1 VTSSYLPSDREP
13 SSNGGPHGGVPAVP
27 TPASAPVVAGY
38 PGRSPVASGDDL
50 FTPSGLWNL
59 IRRNKWLVLASTL
72 GVVALVGLLCIVLT
86 PTYEAVA
93 SVRVLDRK
101 IDIPSVVTSV
111 SNDLEVTTEVQVL
124 ESRQLADAVIDTL
137 NLRAVVSPK
146 RVLRSSLF
154 SGFRVAPTLDSAD
167 YFLKRDS
174 AGTGFTITDKN
185 ADKTIGH
192 VAFGG
197 ALNVPGVTATLGP
210 AAAKQ
215 GSIHIVVQTPDEAY
229 KQWDKHLKV
238 DRPVRDANVITI
250 TYRGKDPE
258 LVRDVPN
265 VLAQRFIAQRQ
276 SNDKVEARST
286 AKVLREQLDSL
297 TRELDVSEN
306 ALQKFREKN
315 QVVSLPD
322 EATSDVQ
329 QFALLQA
336 DRQSIASEARSL
348 ATLMRYVDSQASH
361 TKADDPAP
369 SPYRR
374 LLAFPTL
381 LKNPAATELLHSL
394 ATIDDERTALLTR
407 RTPKDPDVLTLTD
420 REHQIE
426 DEVRT
431 IATTYLQGLQAQSAS
446 DDSSLSQY
454 RGKMGSIPAKEIEFA
469 RLSRQP
475 RVLDSLYIA
484 LQSRLKEAEV
494 AEAVDNPSLQL
505 MDPAVTPVEPIRPK
519 PLLWLA
525 AAVVLGLMFGLGGS
539 IARES
544 GDSTVHTRAD
554 VLAATG
560 APVLGMIP
568 RIDGDA
574 LSSRIKFAHELG
586 DPDGTNAG
594 HGRRRLTPRQRAAL
608 EVSTDGHGGRVVVAD
623 PGARSAVAEAYSR
636 LQTNLAYLRPDVAP
650 SGLKTIVITS
660 PLSGDGKTTSAVNL
674 AVTLSRRGQRV
685 LLVDGD
691 LRRGVI
697 NRIFGAPRSP
707 GLADVL
713 DGTATLEDAVRG
725 VELGRSGVL
734 HYLPTGTLP
743 SHPAALLDSPTL
755 TTTLARLQ
763 AMYDTVILDS
773 PPINIVTDASLL
785 AAHADGVLVVAR
797 SGVTASQALTFAM
810 EQLRHVR
817 APVLGA
823 VLNDINY
830 SRDVAYDGS
839 YKFQGYRDRY
849 YTINA

>member
-1 VTSSYLPSDREP
+1 
-13 SSNGGPHGGVPAVP
+13 
-27 TPASAPVVAGY
+27 
-38 PGRSPVASGDDL
+38 
-50 FTPSGLWNL
+50 
-59 IRRNKWLVLASTL
+59 
-72 GVVALVGLLCIVLT
+72 
-86 PTYEAVA
+86 
-93 SVRVLDRK
+93 
-101 IDIPSVVTSV
+101 
-111 SNDLEVTTEVQVL
+111 
-124 ESRQLADAVIDTL
+124 
-137 NLRAVVSPK
+137 
-146 RVLRSSLF
+146 
-154 SGFRVAPTLDSAD
+154 
-167 YFLKRDS
+167 
-174 AGTGFTITDKN
+174 
-185 ADKTIGH
+185 
-192 VAFGG
+192 
-197 ALNVPGVTATLGP
+197 
-210 AAAKQ
+210 
-215 GSIHIVVQTPDEAY
+215 
-229 KQWDKHLKV
+229 
-238 DRPVRDANVITI
+238 VITI
-250 TYRGKDPE
+250 TYRGKDPQ

-265 VLAQRFIAQRQ
+265 VLAQKFIAQRQ
-276 SNDKVEARST
+276 SNDKIEARST
-286 AKVLREQLDSL
+286 ARVLRQQLDSL
-297 TRELDVSEN
+297 TRELDVSET
-306 ALQKFREKN
+306 ALQKFREAH

-322 EATSDVQ
+322 QAQTEVQ

-336 DRQSIASEARSL
+336 DRQQVSSEARSL
-348 ATLMRYVDSQASH
+348 GTLMRYVDSQASH
-361 TKADDPAP
+361 AKPDDP

-394 ATIDDERTALLTR
+394 STVDDERTALLTR
-407 RTPKDPDVLTLTD
+407 RMPKDPDVLTLTD

-426 DEVRT
+426 EEVRT
-431 IATTYLQGLQAQSAS
+431 IATTYLQGLDAQTAS
-446 DDSSLSQY
+446 DDSALAQY
-454 RGKMGSIPAKEIEFA
+454 EGRMHAIPATQTEFA

-475 RVLDSLYIA
+475 QVLDSLYSA

-505 MDPAVTPVEPIRPK
+505 MDPAVIPVEPIRPK

-525 AAVVLGLMFGLGGS
+525 AATVLGFLFGIGGS
-539 IARES
+539 VARES
-544 GDSTVHTRAD
+544 GDPTVHTRAD

-574 LSSRIKFAHELG
+574 LTSRIRFAHELG
-586 DPDGTNAG
+586 DPDGSNAG

-636 LQTNLAYLRPDVAP
+636 LQTNLAYLKPDASP
-650 SGLKTIVITS
+650 TALKTIVITS

-674 AVTLSRRGQRV
+674 AVTLCRRGQRV

-713 DGTATLEDAVRG
+713 DGSASLEDAVRG
-725 VELGRSGVL
+725 VELGRSGEL

-743 SHPAALLDSPTL
+743 SHPAALLDAPAL
-755 TTTLARLQ
+755 TSTLARLQ
-763 AMYDTVILDS
+763 QLYDTVIIDS
-773 PPINIVTDASLL
+773 PPINIVTDAALL

-797 SGVTASQALTFAM
+797 SGVTAAQALSFAM

>member
-1 VTSSYLPSDREP
+1 VTYSTNDRELP
-13 SSNGGPHGGVPAVP
+13 SNGGLPAVP
-27 TPASAPVVAGY
+27 PPPAQPVIAPSYPARTSLAGE
-38 PGRSPVASGDDL
+38 DL

-59 IRRNKWLVLASTL
+59 IRRNKWFVTACVVV
-72 GVVALVGLLCIVLT
+72 VVALVGALCVVLT
-86 PTYEAVA
+86 PTYESTA

-101 IDIPSVVTSV
+101 VDIPSVVTSV
-111 SNDLEVTTEVQVL
+111 SNDLEVTTEMQVL
-124 ESRQLADAVIDTL
+124 QSRQLADMVIDTL

-146 RVLRSSLF
+146 RVLRSGLLP
-154 SGFRVAPTLDSAD
+154 GFRVSPTLDSAS
-167 YFLKRDS
+167 YTFKRDS
-174 AGTGFTITDKN
+174 SGNFTIVDDYTNKSVGTVK
-185 ADKTIGH
+185 A
-192 VAFGG
+192 GG
-197 ALNVPGVTATLGP
+197 QFSLPGLTGSLGP
-210 AAAKQ
+210 LSAKQ
-215 GSIHIVVQTPDEAY
+215 GSIAILVQTPDEAY
-229 KQWDKHLKV
+229 KQWDRHLKV
-238 DRPVRDANVITI
+238 DRPVRDANVIVI
-250 TYRGKDPE
+250 TYRGKDRE

-286 AKVLREQLDSL
+286 ARVLRQQLDSL
-297 TRELDVSEN
+297 TRELDVSES
-306 ALQKFREKN
+306 ALQKFRERN

-322 EATSDVQ
+322 EATSQVQ

-336 DRQSIASEARSL
+336 ERQGISSEAQSL
-348 ATLMRYVDSQASH
+348 ATLMRYVDSQAAH
-361 TKADDPAP
+361 AKPDDP

-394 ATIDDERTALLTR
+394 STIDDERTALLTR

-420 REHQIE
+420 RERQVE
-426 DEVRT
+426 DQVRT

-454 RGKMGSIPAKEIEFA
+454 GARMHAIPAKEVEFA

-475 RVLDSLYIA
+475 RVLDSLYSS

-494 AEAVDNPSLQL
+494 SEAVDNPSLQL
-505 MDPAVTPVEPIRPK
+505 MDPAVIPVEPIRPK

-525 AAVVLGLMFGLGGS
+525 AAVVLGLFCGLGGS
-539 IARES
+539 LARES
-544 GDSTVHTRAD
+544 GDPTVHTRAD
-554 VLAATG
+554 VMAATG

-574 LSSRIKFAHELG
+574 LTSRIRFAHELG
-586 DPDGTNAG
+586 DPDYTNAG

-608 EVSTDGHGGRVVVAD
+608 EVSNDGHGGRVVVAD

-636 LQTNLAYLRPDVAP
+636 LQTNLAYLRPDVSP
-650 SGLKTIVITS
+650 TGLKTIVVTS

-674 AVTLSRRGQRV
+674 SVTLSRRGQRV
-685 LLVDGD
+685 LLIDGD

-697 NRIFGAPRSP
+697 NRIFGASRSP

-713 DGTATLEDAVRG
+713 DGSATIEDAVRG

-734 HYLPTGTLP
+734 HYLPTGSLP
-743 SHPAALLDSPTL
+743 SHPAALLDSQTL
-755 TTTLARLQ
+755 TKTLTRLQ
-763 AMYDTVILDS
+763 QMYDTIIIDS

-797 SGVTASQALTFAM
+797 SGVTAAQALSFAM

-823 VLNDINY
+823 VLNDIDY

>member
-1 VTSSYLPSDREP
+1 VSTYLPNDREP
-13 SSNGGPHGGVPAVP
+13 STNGGVPAVP
-27 TPASAPVVAGY
+27 TPAGAPVVAGY
-38 PGRSPVASGDDL
+38 PARPPVATGEDL

-59 IRRNKWLVLASTL
+59 VRRNKWFVLASTVGL
-72 GVVALVGLLCIVLT
+72 VALVGALCVVLT

-137 NLRAVVSPK
+137 NLRAIVSPK
-146 RVLRSSLF
+146 RVLRSALLP
-154 SGFRVAPTLDSAD
+154 GFRVAPTLDSAD
-167 YFLKRDS
+167 YLLKRDS
-174 AGTGFTITDKN
+174 SGGFTITDNFAEKSL
-185 ADKTIGH
+185 GH
-192 VAFGG
+192 VKQGG
-197 ALNVPGVTATLGP
+197 QLDIPGVTATLGP
-210 AAAKQ
+210 LASKQ

-229 KQWDKHLKV
+229 KEWDKHLKV

-250 TYRGKDPE
+250 TYRGKDPQ

-286 AKVLREQLDSL
+286 AKVLRTQLDSL
-297 TRELDVSEN
+297 SRELDVSET
-306 ALQKFREKN
+306 ALQKFREQN

-322 EATSDVQ
+322 EATSEVQ

-336 DRQSIASEARSL
+336 DRQGIASEARSL
-348 ATLMRYVDSQASH
+348 GTLMRYVDSQAAH
-361 TKADDPAP
+361 AKPDDP

-407 RTPKDPDVLTLTD
+407 RTPKDPDVLQLTD
-420 REHQIE
+420 REHQVE
-426 DEVRT
+426 EEVRT

-454 RGKMGSIPAKEIEFA
+454 QGKMHGIPAKEIQFA

-484 LQSRLKEAEV
+484 LTSRLKEAEV

-505 MDPAVTPVEPIRPK
+505 MDPAVIPVEPIRPK

-525 AAVVLGLMFGLGGS
+525 AATVLGVLFGVGGS
-539 IARES
+539 VARES
-544 GDSTVHTRAD
+544 GDPTIHTRAD

-574 LSSRIKFAHELG
+574 LTSRIRFAHELG

-636 LQTNLAYLRPDVAP
+636 LQTNLAYLRPEMSP
-650 SGLKTIVITS
+650 SGLKTVVVTS

-697 NRIFGAPRSP
+697 NRIFGASRSP

-713 DGTATLEDAVRG
+713 DGTAALEDAVRG

-743 SHPAALLDSPTL
+743 SHPAALLDSQAL
-755 TTTLARLQ
+755 TDTLARLQ
-763 AMYDTVILDS
+763 QMYDTVIIDS

-785 AAHADGVLVVAR
+785 AAHAEGVLVVAR
-797 SGVTASQALTFAM
+797 SGVTAAQALSFAM

-823 VLNDINY
+823 VLNDIDY

>member
-1 VTSSYLPSDREP
+1 VTYPINGRDP
-13 SSNGGPHGGVPAVP
+13 SSNGGVPAIP
-27 TPASAPVVAGY
+27 TPPSHAVIPPVHS
-38 PGRSPVASGDDL
+38 GRSPLATGEDL

-59 IRRNKWLVLASTL
+59 VRRNKWFVLASTAIIV
-72 GVVALVGLLCIVLT
+72 GLVGALCVILT
-86 PTYEAVA
+86 PTYEETAA
-93 SVRVLDRK
+93 VRVLDRK
-101 IDIPSVVTSV
+101 VDIPSVVTSV
-111 SNDLEVTTEVQVL
+111 SNDLEVTTEEAVL
-124 ESRQLADAVIDTL
+124 QSRHLADIVIDTL

-146 RVLRSSLF
+146 RVLRSGLLP
-154 SGFRVAPTLDSAD
+154 GLRVAPTLDSAS
-167 YFLKRDS
+167 YTLKRDS
-174 AGTGFTITDKN
+174 SGGFAITDDYT
-185 ADKTIGH
+185 DKVVGR
-192 VAFGG
+192 VKAGG
-197 ALNVPGVTATLGP
+197 QLQLPGLTGTLGP
-210 AAAKQ
+210 LSAKQ
-215 GSIHIVVQTPDEAY
+215 GSIRILVLSPDEAY
-229 KQWDKHLKV
+229 KEWDKHLKV
-238 DRPVRDANVITI
+238 DRPVRDANVIMI
-250 TYRGKDPE
+250 TYRGKDRE

-265 VLAQRFIAQRQ
+265 VLARRFIAERQ
-276 SNDKVEARST
+276 ANDKIEARST
-286 AKVLREQLDSL
+286 TVVLRAQLDSL
-297 TRELDVSEN
+297 TRELDVSES
-306 ALQKFREKN
+306 ALQRFREKN

-336 DRQSIASEARSL
+336 DRQGIASEARSL

-361 TKADDPAP
+361 AKPDDP

-394 ATIDDERTALLTR
+394 STIDDERTALLTR

-420 REHQIE
+420 REHQVE
-426 DEVRT
+426 EEVRT

-454 RGKMGSIPAKEIEFA
+454 SGKMHAIPAKQVEFA

-484 LQSRLKEAEV
+484 LQSRLKEAQV

-505 MDPAVTPVEPIRPK
+505 MDPAVLPVEPIRPK

-525 AAVVLGLMFGLGGS
+525 AATVLGLLFGLGGS
-539 IARES
+539 LMRES
-544 GDSTVHTRAD
+544 GDPAVHTRAD

-574 LSSRIKFAHELG
+574 LTSRIKFAHELG
-586 DPDGTNAG
+586 DPDQSNAG

-608 EVSTDGHGGRVVVAD
+608 EVSNDGHGGRVVVAD

-636 LQTNLAYLRPDVAP
+636 LQTNLAYLRPDVSP
-650 SGLKTIVITS
+650 TGLKTIVMTS

-685 LLVDGD
+685 LLIDGD

-697 NRIFGAPRSP
+697 NRIFGASRSP

-713 DGTATLEDAVRG
+713 DGSAEIEDAIRG

-734 HYLPTGTLP
+734 HYLPTGSLP
-743 SHPAALLDSPTL
+743 SHPAALLDSAKL
-755 TTTLARLQ
+755 TSTLARLQ
-763 AMYDTVILDS
+763 EMYDTVIIDS
-773 PPINIVTDASLL
+773 PPINIVTDAALL

-797 SGVTASQALTFAM
+797 SGVTASQALSFAM

-823 VLNDINY
+823 VLNDIDY
-830 SRDVAYDGS
+830 SRDVAYDAS